1 MIPIQNLSH
10 AGFDAVQDQQTNPG
24 PERTPSRL
32 PLCLLSRQP
41 NAFVTIPVRP
51 NFVHFAAHTIKILS
65 GNLIDINIEHI
76 AHTLCN
82 TCFIFLTAILT
93 GLTSYTNMRPD
104 IPNRLKFVVSKF

>member
-32 PLCLLSRQP
+32 PLCLLARQP
-41 NAFVTIPVRP
+41 NAFVTIAVRP
-51 NFVHFAAHTIKILS
+51 NFVHFVLRTIKIAS
-65 GNLIDINIEHI
+65 SNLIDKNIKHTEHMQ
-76 AHTLCN
+76 CN

-93 GLTSYTNMRPD
+93 GLTSYTNLRPD
-104 IPNRLKFVVSKF
+104 IPSKLKFVVSKF